1 MLRKPAVVSSLA
13 NAFTTIDHRFVHGTE
28 TYPFHC
34 QIIAI
39 SPPPP
44 LRSLMRKNLV
54 HQLPSGT
61 AASTAVVVMTTEIY
75 VSAAAAS
82 TAVIVADVKEYA
94 VTASVFLTS
103 L

>member
-1 MLRKPAVVSSLA
+1 MK
-13 NAFTTIDHRFVHGTE
+13 
-28 TYPFHC
+28 
-34 QIIAI
+34 
-39 SPPPP
+39 
-44 LRSLMRKNLV
+44 KNLV

-61 AASTAVVVMTTEIY
+61 AAVVVMTTEIY